1 MFHHLRLTALQVEYR
16 TERACQLPEY
26 LGSTLRGVLGQEL
39 HAVSCQEVAGP
50 CDYCRCPDR
59 CAAGALFDSPT
70 AGQPA
75 SNLGRSA
82 VESESSSRESD
93 RKTARLDF
101 GELSRAEARPPG
113 AVTGGSSG
121 GFDQPRPYI
130 LAPPSRNR
138 GIYAPGESIRLGLT
152 LVGRSRVWYP
162 WVVAAM
168 AGIGRRGLGADR
180 RNLSLARICAVGPAG
195 TQTVIDT
202 ETRDVNDRIPELDGS
217 RIVAEAPA
225 PTNEAVVAFLTPA
238 DLKRKGQRIDRLDGP
253 TFFRRLIRR
262 IGTLVES
269 YCTIPADAEPCDYHA
284 LGALADLVTVKEQD
298 VSMQTWERYSNRLE
312 GKHPLSGL
320 VGRALLSDIPEPL
333 WPYLILGQWVHVG
346 KSASFGQGRY
356 MVLTHGERTTESRQ

>member
-1 MFHHLRLTALQVEYR
+1 MWRHITLTIFQAEYR

-26 LGSTLRGVLGQEL
+26 LGSTFRGVFGQEL
-39 HAVSCQEVAGP
+39 HAVSCVEAGP
-50 CDYCRCPDR
+50 PCDRCRRPDR
-59 CAAGALFDSPT
+59 CAAGALFDSPF
-70 AGQPA
+70 AGQTGLSATPTAEPA
-75 SNLGRSA
+75 
-82 VESESSSRESD
+82 
-93 RKTARLDF
+93 
-101 GELSRAEARPPG
+101 G
-113 AVTGGSSG
+113 ASG

-138 GIYAPGESIRLGLT
+138 GTYAPDESIRLGLT
-152 LVGRSRVWYP
+152 LVGRSRAWYP

-168 AGIGRRGLGADR
+168 AGIGRRGLGAER
-180 RNLSLARICAVGPAG
+180 RNLSLARISSLGPLGA
-195 TQTVIDT
+195 QTEIDT
-202 ETRDVNDRIPELDGS
+202 ETRGVTDHIPELEGGQ
-217 RIVAEAPA
+217 IVAEAPA
-225 PTNEAVVAFLTPA
+225 PSSQAVVAFITPA

-269 YCTIPADAEPCDYHA
+269 YCTIPPEAGPCDFHA
-284 LGALADLVTVKEQD
+284 LGALADQVTVKEQD
-298 VSMQTWERYSNRLE
+298 VAMQTWERYSNRLE

-356 MVLTHGERTTESRQ
+356 MVLPQAEPRRKEIL